1 MPLCSAGSAHEYLGW
16 NLTAIVTSVQNGD
29 NSPSTAPGIEY
40 LGTVGQ
46 RGAAVAADERGHI
59 VHVRFRRHGLHWLQG
74 LTSSPQR
81 PDCVAEDAV
90 RCEPVSPCY
99 FRKTGR
105 FWRNAG
111 SGQYKAAKN
120 RSISIAWMGPPY
132 SKSREAML
140 S

>member
-81 PDCVAEDAV
+81 PDCVAGVVGLELRNVVANYPFE
-90 RCEPVSPCY
+90 RS
-99 FRKTGR
+99 RR
-105 FWRNAG
+105 FPE
-111 SGQYKAAKN
+111 S
-120 RSISIAWMGPPY
+120 
-132 SKSREAML
+132 SRILATETIPA
-140 S
+140 